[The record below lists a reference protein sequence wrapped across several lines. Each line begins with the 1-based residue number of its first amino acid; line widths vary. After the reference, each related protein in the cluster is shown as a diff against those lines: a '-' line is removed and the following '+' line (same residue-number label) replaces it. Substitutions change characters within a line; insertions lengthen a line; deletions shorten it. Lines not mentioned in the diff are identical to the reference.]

1 MKISTIILS
10 GISTIREREEET
22 YRENIERVVTRS
34 VSFFRETKE
43 KINERESFLVEQR
56 SRYKHSKI

>member
-43 KINERESFLVEQR
+43 KINE
-56 SRYKHSKI
+56 